1 MITQNKVKKPSPK
14 QPKRF
19 RKLSVNEQD
28 MAMGTV
34 IIMLILIAG
43 LVIFRNHQLFQKVE
57 AYETLMRQPILEQ
70 RDNEIVILKK
80 KNEMLEKELEYYI
93 LTEENHYVDETV
105 SE

>member
-1 MITQNKVKKPSPK
+1 MITQNKVKKPSPN
-14 QPKRF
+14 QTKRF

-28 MAMGTV
+28 FAMGV
-34 IIMLILIAG
+34 VLILLVVILG
-43 LVIFRNHQLFQKVE
+43 LAIFRNHQLFQKVE